1 MSEMILLSSAQ
12 SLKCGSPNDPNSD
25 TSAWFSQVKD
35 LVDSYATPDQMVF
48 RSSLNKNFF
57 LTPTYAQL
65 FEAPT
70 HTELPFVLPGTIDI
84 VVQRSLS
91 KSPLAS
97 QSDEERKKAEETLME
112 IVRKGEGMVWIDE
125 EKGVFEYP
133 YKTLSVIVKQKG
145 ASGLRV

>member
-1 MSEMILLSSAQ
+1 MEHRGYVRQKLCYFPLSHSDAVH
-12 SLKCGSPNDPNSD
+12 SD
-25 TSAWFSQVKD
+25 TAAWLSQVKT

-57 LTPTYAQL
+57 FTPTYTQL

-84 VVQRSLS
+84 AVQRSLS

-97 QSDEERKKAEETLME
+97 QNDGERKKAEEVLMG
-112 IVRKGEGMVWIDE
+112 IVRNGEGMVWIDE

-145 ASGLRV
+145 AELGL